1 MGTVRVDG
9 NGNFALASIDC
20 EQDLVRRVGVYNINP
35 PPKNGR
41 CECCGRHISELRPF
55 GKVRHPIF
63 GDLEGALLVK
73 QWRKLPP
80 YDARPQSI
88 HGEMIVKGPTGT
100 LLENG
105 KKYLIERS
113 GDGMAEEIRLYHFS
127 GENKVGSSW
136 ECRDCIDLD
145 EEEFLERLRQ
155 RRKREVEESSRN

>member
-1 MGTVRVDG
+1 MGVTFIDEDG
-9 NGNFALASIDC
+9 TFSFASIDS
-20 EQDLVRRVGVYNINP
+20 ERDLLPRVGVVNLNP
-35 PPKNGR
+35 PPKDGR
-41 CECCGRHISELRPF
+41 CECCGRHMSELSPF

-73 QWRKLPP
+73 KWRKLQPS
-80 YDARPQSI
+80 DARPQSV

-127 GENKVGSSW
+127 GENRVGSSW

-145 EEEFLERLRQ
+145 EEEYLERLRQ
-155 RRKREVEESSRN
+155 RRKREVEEPSRD